1 MDWNK
6 IVWIWIYFF
15 IGAGGAIGTIKLT
28 ESYIGKLFHILERT
42 IKIRSSEL
50 KNLYD
55 ENAALESN
63 INKLKEKRSSL
74 ESRNHELEEILFERI
89 KQEGAI

>member
-6 IVWIWIYFF
+6 IVFIWIYFF
-15 IGAGGAIGTIKLT
+15 LGAGGAIGTVKLT

-50 KNLYD
+50 RSLYD
-55 ENAALESN
+55 ENAVLEGD
-63 INKLKEKRSSL
+63 INKLKEKRLSL
-74 ESRNHELEEILFERI
+74 EGRNHQLEEILFERI
-89 KQEGAI
+89 KQEGAM